1 MVSALSDEEAV
12 SEADCGRGKVEP
24 LNYLRDRPLVCR
36 VRNSLNMLLALP
48 VRGAVREAG
57 LRGRELINELLTQ
70 DTSGAKG
77 SIGVRYAVCDE
88 AIAFP

>member
-1 MVSALSDEEAV
+1 
-12 SEADCGRGKVEP
+12 
-24 LNYLRDRPLVCR
+24 
-36 VRNSLNMLLALP
+36 MLLALP